1 MLQIFIF
8 IANEFGCYDIKV
20 NRIKKIILEIFI
32 ILAVGL
38 IFFFRVQIK
47 DLTNELTAPRLPEP
61 KQAEEFKKESQM
73 SEVSS
78 QKLEI
83 AGSARNKAPQPEEI
97 NLDIPF
103 GSQAPFANWDLPY
116 QETCEETAAIMA
128 HYYLTGKTLN
138 PKIMDEEILA
148 LIEWEKKTFGYY
160 EDTTAEEIARI
171 LREYFGHKNVE
182 VRYEFTIEDIKKE
195 VAQGNPV
202 ILPAAGRLLGN
213 PNFRQP
219 GPIYHALVVK
229 GFTKNKI
236 ITNDP
241 GTRNGRNFL
250 YDPEILMNAIHD
262 WNPEDILLGKK
273 AMVVV
278 SGAISKPVK

>member
-1 MLQIFIF
+1 M
-8 IANEFGCYDIKV
+8 
-20 NRIKKIILEIFI
+20 KKIFFIVFFIGIAAILF
-32 ILAVGL
+32 L
-38 IFFFRVQIK
+38 FRFQIK
-47 DLTNELTAPRLPEP
+47 DLAEGILAPDLPEP
-61 KQAEEFKKESQM
+61 KPAEEFVEKKSKVEVLSLKMDKKSPES
-73 SEVSS
+73 
-78 QKLEI
+78 
-83 AGSARNKAPQPEEI
+83 KAQNSTEEI

-116 QETCEETAAIMA
+116 QEACEEATVIMA
-128 HYYLTGKTLN
+128 HYYLTGKKLT
-138 PKIMDEEILA
+138 PKIMDEEISA
-148 LIEWEKKTFGYY
+148 LVEWENKTFGYY

-171 LREYFGHKNVE
+171 LREYFGHKNVL
-182 VRYEFTIEDIKKE
+182 VRYEFTIDDIKRE
-195 VAQGNPV
+195 VIAGHPV
-202 ILPAAGRLLGN
+202 ILPSAGRLLPN

-241 GTRNGRNFL
+241 GTRKGHNFL

-278 SGAISKPVK
+278 GK